1 MRNKVGILDATTLG
15 KIDIQGPDAVKLLNW
30 VYTNNWDGLKVG
42 HCRYGLMC
50 GEDGMVFDDGVTA
63 RLGENHYLMHTTT
76 GNAAHVLGWLE
87 EWLQT
92 EWPEMQVFCAS
103 VTEQFATI
111 NLAGP
116 NARSVLAAL
125 TDMDVSGDAFPFYD
139 FAEGVVSD
147 TPARVFRVSF
157 TGELSY
163 EINVPASYGVN
174 VWNAC
179 ITAGEKYGLV
189 PFGTEALHVLRAE
202 KGYIAVGQD
211 TDGTVTPADL
221 FGMGRMVSKKKD
233 FLGKRL
239 LSRAD
244 MTVPSDANLSDS

>member
-1 MRNKVGILDATTLG
+1 
-15 KIDIQGPDAVKLLNW
+15 
-30 VYTNNWDGLKVG
+30 
-42 HCRYGLMC
+42 
-50 GEDGMVFDDGVTA
+50 MV
-63 RLGENHYLMHTTT
+63 
-76 GNAAHVLGWLE
+76 
-87 EWLQT
+87 
-92 EWPEMQVFCAS
+92 
-103 VTEQFATI
+103 
-111 NLAGP
+111 
-116 NARSVLAAL
+116 
-125 TDMDVSGDAFPFYD
+125 
-139 FAEGVVSD
+139 AE

-221 FGMGRMVSKKKD
+221 GMGRMVSKKKD
-233 FLGKRL
+233 FLGKRS

-244 MTVPSDANLSDS
+244 MTVLSDANLSDS